1 MEYEIIDEKIIS
13 ETELKEKYVDSIDTN
28 YEVGKKLIE
37 HIKKNIK
44 INDFEDTF
52 NELSGLN
59 LNIRDD
65 YIKMIIDSAPTS
77 ADQVRAIIAPLKTLV
92 KEEDIKKILAVI
104 KKHL

>member
-1 MEYEIIDEKIIS
+1 MEYEIIDEKLIS
-13 ETELKEKYVDSIDTN
+13 ETELKENYIDSIDTN

-37 HIKKNIK
+37 HLKKNIK
-44 INDFEDTF
+44 INNFEETF

-59 LNIRDD
+59 LGIRDD

-77 ADQVRAIIAPLKTLV
+77 ADQVRAIVAPLKTLI